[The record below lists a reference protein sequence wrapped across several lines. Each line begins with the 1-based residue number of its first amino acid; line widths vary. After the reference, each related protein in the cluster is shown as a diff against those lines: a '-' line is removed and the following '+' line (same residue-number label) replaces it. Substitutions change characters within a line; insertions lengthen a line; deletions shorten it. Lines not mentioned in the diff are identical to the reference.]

1 MNSKINLKKCINPTQ
16 LKKYLVDT
24 KNPLKMQVTSNPIT
38 EKQTNLD
45 RQLRSKEIPSSKSP
59 SIQSP
64 KFDENVSERG
74 AAQNETSQYL
84 KVLSRIENLLIQNKL
99 PDAAIEGFAGA
110 VKKQIETMTDAD
122 RLMLMKL
129 PEIKMLELD
138 NLDDIPEIIKND
150 FRNEDKN
157 TALLKFL
164 RLPEFAD
171 LMRTDNK
178 PTLKT
183 YSAQSALQ
191 TSTLKHDGKI
201 LANSTPIQEKSVP
214 SSSNKITQE
223 LNQKSTSPISNRSV

>member
-1 MNSKINLKKCINPTQ
+1 
-16 LKKYLVDT
+16 
-24 KNPLKMQVTSNPIT
+24 MQVTSNPIT

-84 KVLSRIENLLIQNKL
+84 KVLSRVENLLIQGKL

-110 VKKQIETMTDAD
+110 VKKQIDLMKESD
-122 RLMLMKL
+122 RQMLMKI
-129 PEIKMLELD
+129 PEIKMIDLD
-138 NLDDIPEIIKND
+138 DLDDIPEMIKND
-150 FRNEDKN
+150 ISNEEKN

-171 LMRTDNK
+171 LMRTDKK
-178 PTLKT
+178 PAPKT
-183 YSAQSALQ
+183 YTVNSGSQPLTSKHVGNILSESATDLPKTVQ
-191 TSTLKHDGKI
+191 
-201 LANSTPIQEKSVP
+201 P
-214 SSSNKITQE
+214 SSAKVNQNISQKVNPPIT
-223 LNQKSTSPISNRSV
+223 SRTV